1 MQSVLPV
8 READGGEAPED
19 ARQFHAYT
27 VERLEGHPAVPVS
40 IRILQCITRYSKPTS
55 QINVAQN
62 S

>member
-1 MQSVLPV
+1 MLGPLNNAEVLPV

-40 IRILQCITRYSKPTS
+40 IHTAVYHPIQ
-55 QINVAQN
+55 
-62 S
+62 